1 MKTLILRGPGTNC
14 DQETAFAFELAGSE
28 TETLHLNQ
36 LLAEPKRMHDFQV
49 MCLPG
54 GFSFGDD
61 LGAGRVFGYKL
72 EQQLGDVLRQFR
84 DDGKLILGICNG
96 FQILLSCGLLV
107 SPRADGVRRATLAT
121 NDGGHFLNRWVY
133 LETTSSRCV
142 FLQGIQRMVMP
153 MAHAEGK
160 FMTDCPET
168 TAELVEHD
176 QLALRYVAPRTD
188 EPSLGDWSAN
198 PNGAMLDLAGISD
211 PTGRILGLM
220 PHPERHIRRT
230 QHFQWTRLAARGL
243 GEGMPWP
250 EGWAQDGLGVFRNAV
265 EYFK

>member
-14 DQETAFAFELAGSE
+14 DQETAYAFQLAGSE

-36 LLAEPKRMHDFQV
+36 LLAAPQRLRDFQV

-72 EQQLGDVLRQFR
+72 EQQLGEMLQQFR

-107 SPRADGVRRATLAT
+107 SPRQDGVRRATLAT
-121 NDGGHFLNRWVY
+121 NDCGHFLNRWVY
-133 LETTSSRCV
+133 LETTSSKCV
-142 FLQGIQRMVMP
+142 FLRGIQRMVMP

-160 FMTDCPET
+160 FMTDGPET
-168 TAELVEHD
+168 TAELVSHD
-176 QLALRYVAPRTD
+176 QMALRYVAPLPD
-188 EPSLGDWSAN
+188 EPSLGDWPAN

-211 PTGRILGLM
+211 PTGRVFGMM
-220 PHPERHIRRT
+220 PHPERHITRT
-230 QHFQWTRLAARGL
+230 QHFQWTRLAAAGRG
-243 GEGMPWP
+243 EANEWP
-250 EGWAQDGLGVFRNAV
+250 AHWSQNGQGIFRNAV
-265 EYFK
+265 EYFR